1 MDRARNELLVA
12 SSVSEYPMSRNEQ
25 IVVISQKKKTQSRL
39 LEKTSPNMAARK
51 MNRIPKKM
59 PRRSLISLWRLW

>member
-1 MDRARNELLVA
+1 MDSARNELLVA

-39 LEKTSPNMAARK
+39 LEKTSPNIAARK
-51 MNRIPKKM
+51 INRSPKKM
-59 PRRSLISLWRLW
+59 FRRSLISL

>member
-12 SSVSEYPMSRNEQ
+12 SSVSEYPISRNEQ

-39 LEKTSPNMAARK
+39 LEKINPNMATRK
-51 MNRIPKKM
+51 MNRRPKKI
-59 PRRSLISLWRLW
+59 PRRSLISLWWWW